1 MRDRL
6 RSGLDGKAWQRTR
19 IRYDCYVNKNKSS
32 LFRKII
38 LQGTAIAILIHFF
51 AVCDRNQDLEK
62 KEIIKALFE
71 ELQADLLKELQE
83 SIKKNGIASSIA
95 VCKTISPAKER
106 ELSAKY
112 PGLKLRRISEK
123 NRNPEHAPNEWEAK
137 VITDWKQFA
146 KKGTPPYMFFESA
159 PQELR
164 ALKPILLANET
175 CLKCHGPTEKIDA
188 KTRAALMQLYPDDK
202 ATGYK
207 LGDLRGAF
215 SATWKR
221 L

>member
-1 MRDRL
+1 M
-6 RSGLDGKAWQRTR
+6 
-19 IRYDCYVNKNKSS
+19 
-32 LFRKII
+32 
-38 LQGTAIAILIHFF
+38 
-51 AVCDRNQDLEK
+51 EK
-62 KEIIKALFE
+62 KEIIKTLFE

-95 VCKTISPAKER
+95 VCKTISPAKEQ

-112 PGLKLRRISEK
+112 PGLRLRRISEK

-137 VITDWKQFA
+137 VIQDWKQFS
-146 KKGTPPYMFFESA
+146 KTGNPPYMFFESS
-159 PQELR
+159 PQELH

-175 CLKCHGPTEKIDA
+175 CLKCHGSSEAIDA
-188 KTRAALMQLYPDDK
+188 KTKAALLRLYPNDK

-215 SATWKR
+215 SASWKR